1 MNQNSVLRDA
11 FNKDALINFMLIAAA
26 FILLIAAQPAI
37 AAGGGGLDNLYKSN
51 DIAGDLNVWLNSF
64 AAIVALGYL
73 LYLVVMTF
81 MERKQWSDVGMGLV
95 YCAAAG
101 GVLMAGEYML
111 GMWD

>member
-26 FILLIAAQPAI
+26 FILLIAAQPAL
-37 AAGGGGLDNLYKSN
+37 AAGGLENLNKSN
-51 DIAGDLNVWLNSF
+51 DIAQELIDWLNSF
-64 AAIVALGYL
+64 APLAALGYL

-95 YCAAAG
+95 YCAGAG
-101 GVLMAGEYML
+101 GILLAGNYFV

>member
-26 FILLIAAQPAI
+26 FILLIAAQPAL
-37 AAGGGGLDNLYKSN
+37 AAGGLDNLNKSN
-51 DIAGDLNVWLNSF
+51 EVVQGIIDWINPFAGLC
-64 AAIVALGYL
+64 AMGYL
-73 LYLVVMTF
+73 LYLVVLTF

-95 YCAAAG
+95 YCAGAG
-101 GVLMAGEYML
+101 GALMAAEYFL